1 MLRAPMLIN
10 EKDVSAASAARCLRL
25 HHSLKLNASVQ
36 INAGWHGG
44 KPTPKLSRVKQCINW
59 SVNTAEKLLKAT
71 EIKNENT
78 VPAHATASQRRCAM
92 NKELAII
99 HYKATMAVLKRWL
112 AEGIICEYELMKID
126 TIIANKYGLSSCS
139 IYR

>member
-1 MLRAPMLIN
+1 
-10 EKDVSAASAARCLRL
+10 
-25 HHSLKLNASVQ
+25 
-36 INAGWHGG
+36 
-44 KPTPKLSRVKQCINW
+44 
-59 SVNTAEKLLKAT
+59 
-71 EIKNENT
+71 
-78 VPAHATASQRRCAM
+78 M